1 VRRSPWEATTTV
13 GVVGF
18 GRLGR
23 LLVRYFAHDV
33 RMFVYDPRPNPRK
46 VRALGATP
54 VTMAEAARQD
64 LVLICVPIVAFEGAV
79 RRLAPH
85 VRRDAIVVDTCSVK
99 EHPVR
104 VMKRWLPKS
113 VDILATHPNFG
124 PDSAAES
131 LEGQKLVVS
140 RVRIAS
146 SRWRE
151 LRGLLEDKG
160 LVIVELTPREHDR
173 RMAQS
178 LVLTHFIGR
187 TLIRY
192 GSEPTGVD
200 TEGYKR
206 LLRILQTVQNDSWQ
220 LFEDMNRY
228 NAFAAPMRRKLLA
241 SMKAVDRKVRAHPSE
256 ARRVL

>member
-1 VRRSPWEATTTV
+1 MNV

-33 RMFVYDPRPNPRK
+33 RMFVYDRRPDPRR

-54 VTMAEAARQD
+54 VSLKEAARQD
-64 LVLICVPIVAFEGAV
+64 LVLVCVPMVDFEAAIK
-79 RRLAPH
+79 RLAPY

-104 VMKRWLPKS
+104 VMKRWLPRS
-113 VDILATHPNFG
+113 VEILATHPNFG

-131 LEGQKLVVS
+131 LEGHKLVAS
-140 RVRIAS
+140 RVRVS
-146 SRWRE
+146 RDRWRE
-151 LRGLLEDKG
+151 IRGLLEDKG
-160 LVIVELTPREHDR
+160 LVIVEMTPKEHDR
-173 RMAQS
+173 RMAES
-178 LVLTHFIGR
+178 LVLTHFVGR
-187 TLIRY
+187 ALIRY
-192 GSEPTGVD
+192 GAETTGVD

-220 LFEDMNRY
+220 LFADMNRF
-228 NAFAAPMRRKLLA
+228 NAYAAPMRRRFLA
-241 SMKAVDRKVRAHPSE
+241 AMHSVDRKVR
-256 ARRVL
+256 R